1 MRNAPYWI
9 IIALILP
16 STVSGQI
23 NVEVDATNVIG
34 TVNPLWGD
42 HYDVQLLF
50 GTGGNPTVE
59 GPKELY
65 IDDPD
70 FMPLMNTLKPR
81 SIRVSTGR
89 FDDPHSADYYSS
101 DTVVL
106 RNLPTEWYHGP
117 NTMAG
122 VNDLS
127 NYDFTYIDSLVD
139 VVRSIGAEPFVE
151 FAAMPFDLSSVHT
164 PTYFGCIEWP
174 IPCHLFG
181 WDNAIRTAPPADNA
195 VYGRAVYQLI
205 KHLYTT
211 RNVTWFEGWNEPDQ
225 FPGLTPFWDGDVP
238 QLHAMYAAIVA
249 EVEADPLLSPNIELG
264 CCSFAMQSF
273 LNLFPIQFL
282 STVQQEGTRMDF
294 LSFHP
299 YDVINGGYDH
309 VKTEI
314 ARTWRDTFV
323 PNAELVN
330 GEWGILD
337 PGFGSAGWNSLD
349 YGLDR
354 IKAIIGM
361 QDAGITYAHAAS
373 MSDNDTTVGTCCL
386 GMFYTKPTFSAKPA
400 AHAYM
405 AMNRILGATD
415 RLLTQVDTPYAALA
429 CSTIDQDTIFVVVP
443 ADDPG
448 GSSGTI
454 SISISDLPWNTGT
467 ATRFELTMTDYANGE
482 VLVPTSMQPILSNS
496 FQDSLSYTS
505 DQNNGRLLI
514 WELVHENDMSVP
526 QTQHPAIRVYPNP
539 TKQEVTIDGPFN
551 ITPHDVWITDELGRP
566 VTVKCTAVA
575 HGMVRMDLPSSGVYS
590 IRIAGLEQ
598 FPVRVVALK

>member
-1 MRNAPYWI
+1 MRNALYWI
-9 IIALILP
+9 VVAIALP
-16 STVSGQI
+16 SAVSGQI
-23 NVEVDATNVIG
+23 NVEVDASDVIG

-50 GTGGNPTVE
+50 GAGGNPTVA

-65 IDDPD
+65 IDDPN
-70 FMPLMNTLKPR
+70 FVPLMNTLKPR

-89 FDDPHSADYYSS
+89 FDDPATADYYST
-101 DTVVL
+101 DTTIL

-122 VNDLS
+122 VNDPS

-164 PTYFGCIEWP
+164 PTYFSCLEWP
-174 IPCHLFG
+174 VPCHLFG

-195 VYGRAVYQLI
+195 VYGRAVYHLI

-225 FPGLTPFWDGDVP
+225 FPGLSPFWDGDVP

-282 STVQQEGTRMDF
+282 SYVQQEGTRMDF

-299 YDVINGGYDH
+299 YANVNGGYDPA
-309 VKTEI
+309 KTEI
-314 ARTWRDTFV
+314 ARGWRDTYV
-323 PNAELVN
+323 PDAQLVN

-354 IKAIIGM
+354 IKAIIAM

-386 GMFYTKPTFSAKPA
+386 GMFYSKPTFSAKPA

-405 AMNRILGATD
+405 AMNRILGATE
-415 RLLTQVDTPYAALA
+415 RVQAHVGAPYATLA
-429 CSTIDQDTIFVVVP
+429 CRTLDADTIYVVVP
-443 ADDPG
+443 ADDPEG
-448 GSSGTI
+448 NVG
-454 SISISDLPWNTGT
+454 SISVNVSDLPWTTGT
-467 ATRFELTMTDYANGE
+467 AARYELTMSDYANGD
-482 VLVPTSMQPILSNS
+482 VLVPTATRIIGTNN
-496 FQDSLSYTS
+496 FQDSLTYTT
-505 DQNNGRLLI
+505 DQGNGRLVL
-514 WELVHENDMSVP
+514 WELVRENDMSVERL
-526 QTQHPAIRVYPNP
+526 QNSVIRIYPNP
-539 TKQEVTIDGPFN
+539 TEQAITIEAPFS
-551 ITPHDVWITDELGRP
+551 IMLRDVRVMDELGRS
-566 VTVKCTAVA
+566 VVVNKTL
-575 HGMVRMDLPSSGVYS
+575 MDRGRLRIDFPHSGVYS

-598 FPVRVVALK
+598 FPLRAVVLR